1 MDTATFSQL
10 FSSFQE
16 RDGIAGAFKE
26 VLSDREAG
34 LSYVGGRLE
43 AFAGEPALLGS
54 AEGRNELSCLFLLA
68 GMLDDSRLF
77 APVMKI
83 AMLPEFSQ
91 HITQESWLYC
101 ALSRLFGVLVPAED
115 GTDFLVNTI
124 LSADTAM
131 LVREQLVMALVF
143 RWLGNRDNDKVF
155 GANIRR
161 LLTTLKPEQVSFEL
175 GMGLVVNA
183 IAVGGDSIR
192 QEVDAFYKANA
203 DKLRAQL
210 PEKNLRT
217 FFDLGRQRIKSLL
230 RGNYL
235 GEFGKV
241 DEEVEAMLTFAERQN
256 AEGGEDPAA
265 AAALPPITRDEP
277 KIGRNDPC
285 PCGSGKKYKKCCGR

>member
-1 MDTATFSQL
+1 V
-10 FSSFQE
+10 
-16 RDGIAGAFKE
+16 K
-26 VLSDREAG
+26 V
-34 LSYVGGRLE
+34 
-43 AFAGEPALLGS
+43 AL
-54 AEGRNELSCLFLLA
+54 
-68 GMLDDSRLF
+68 
-77 APVMKI
+77 
-83 AMLPEFSQ
+83 LPEFSASVK
-91 HITQESWLYC
+91 QEDWLYC
-101 ALSRLFGVLVPAED
+101 TLSRLFGVLVPGENGAEYLT
-115 GTDFLVNTI
+115 GRI
-124 LSADTAM
+124 LDEATPM